1 MREDAQLNGIQFG
14 GDLGS
19 RSLAADRYLHV
30 AARRDRRAAIGLDQK
45 CAQAV
50 HYDRRS
56 VNRLIG
62 RQGAQLVHFGLL
74 VAVLEIDHGSLVLLK
89 KRDRGFN
96 VSMDRIACNVLA
108 FSSFGGSLEEG
119 KTGSSSI
126 SVFPVPLILTSFTRI
141 FRLGIVKPNSV

>member
-96 VSMDRIACNVLA
+96 VSMDRIACITFLPFQVLA
-108 FSSFGGSLEEG
+108 ARWRKAKLDPPRYPFSLYPLFSRRLLGSFDWAS
-119 KTGSSSI
+119 
-126 SVFPVPLILTSFTRI
+126 
-141 FRLGIVKPNSV
+141 

>member
-1 MREDAQLNGIQFG
+1 MREDAQLNGVQFG

-19 RSLAADRYLHV
+19 RSLAPDRYLHV

-45 CAQAV
+45 SAQAV

-74 VAVLEIDHGSLVLLK
+74 VAVLEIDHGSLVLLE
-89 KRDRGFN
+89 KRSRFCLMFRWI
-96 VSMDRIACNVLA
+96 VLRATFLPFQVLA
-108 FSSFGGSLEEG
+108 ARWRKAKLDPPRYPFSLYPLFSRRLLGSFDWAS
-119 KTGSSSI
+119 
-126 SVFPVPLILTSFTRI
+126 
-141 FRLGIVKPNSV
+141 